1 MAPDHGI
8 TIDEQV
14 RWLGEQGARRLK
26 MAANRDKR
34 VAEDREY
41 ARTRPGSSWYLL
53 ANAKRK
59 EADGVKLREEAAV
72 FLAIENTLRAV
83 QVSAVSPPSASPAD
97 SPLGPNGSGGFY
109 RGD

>member
-1 MAPDHGI
+1 MVADHGI

-14 RWLGEQGARRLK
+14 RWLGEQAASLLSTKQWMRFEGQWVPDPRWESRR
-26 MAANRDKR
+26 
-34 VAEDREY
+34 ED
-41 ARTRPGSSWYLL
+41 SSML
-53 ANAKRK
+53 
-59 EADGVKLREEAAV
+59 
-72 FLAIENTLRAV
+72 LAIENTLRAV

>member
-34 VAEDREY
+34 VAKDREY
-41 ARTRPGSSWYLL
+41 ARTRPGSSWYL
-53 ANAKRK
+53 ANAARK

-72 FLAIENTLRAV
+72 FLAIENTLRAMRDPDPAIGCV
-83 QVSAVSPPSASPAD
+83 AGLASE
-97 SPLGPNGSGGFY
+97 L
-109 RGD
+109 